1 MMCLIVSFLSG
12 GFSTERTCSAACRV
26 RAGAEFG
33 RFHPIDRDSL
43 TFQLDHREPLAIC
56 PLELRDAG
64 DVDFVDLEPELG
76 AKSLEI
82 GAGEVAEVAVAG
94 DVERQP
100 HDYG

>member
-1 MMCLIVSFLSG
+1 MRPS
-12 GFSTERTCSAACRV
+12 
-26 RAGAEFG
+26 AEFG

-43 TFQLDHREPLAIC
+43 TFQLDHRDPLAVR
-56 PLELRDAG
+56 PLELSDAG

-76 AKSLEI
+76 TKPLEI